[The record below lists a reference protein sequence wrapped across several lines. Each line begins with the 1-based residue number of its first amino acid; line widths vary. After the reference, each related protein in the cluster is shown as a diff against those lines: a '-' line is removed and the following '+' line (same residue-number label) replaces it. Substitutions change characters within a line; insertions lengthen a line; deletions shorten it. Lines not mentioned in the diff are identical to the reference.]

1 MMHVEPSFVL
11 YALLLDP
18 GCCLRA
24 HTVLSGTVE
33 PVNKQQSNTGT
44 QFALRPC
51 SRTTLLQW
59 VSMLLCTQ
67 RVKKITILFYEC
79 G

>member
-24 HTVLSGTVE
+24 HIILSEIVGLV
-33 PVNKQQSNTGT
+33 KQ
-44 QFALRPC
+44 
-51 SRTTLLQW
+51 
-59 VSMLLCTQ
+59 
-67 RVKKITILFYEC
+67 KKYKRQPHQGRLDIAGRCHYPREDRWDS
-79 G
+79 GSGVP

>member
-11 YALLLDP
+11 YALRLDP

-33 PVNKQQSNTGT
+33 PEKKKTDKGFVYADDLMI
-44 QFALRPC
+44 FF
-51 SRTTLLQW
+51 W
-59 VSMLLCTQ
+59 EHMLL
-67 RVKKITILFYEC
+67 K

>member
-33 PVNKQQSNTGT
+33 LLSQKKKKDMPDVVQAETLKQPRSPNFDTL
-44 QFALRPC
+44 QFAL
-51 SRTTLLQW
+51 
-59 VSMLLCTQ
+59 
-67 RVKKITILFYEC
+67 
-79 G
+79 